1 MAEDAGRG
9 TTPASRYTITA
20 AVIFLLLLPGIVM
33 ASTPPVQPSLVLT
46 ISSSGAG
53 PDMPL
58 TVSVSWHG
66 FSIPFH
72 VPPESITIDAYSLP
86 DGTRVATFP
95 VPRTDIACSPDE
107 TCTYQRTIPATGLP
121 SGDLMLIAT
130 DPLSAAFDRH
140 VIRYPGMA
148 QAPLDSGQGLHRNRH
163 FSEFRLGLPSS
174 SPAYSC
180 ISSAEEPEETGFG
193 LKSGV

>member
-1 MAEDAGRG
+1 MAEDTGLG
-9 TTPASRYTITA
+9 NTPAARYTITA

-46 ISSSGAG
+46 ISSSDAYS
-53 PDMPL
+53 DMPL
-58 TVSVSWHG
+58 TVSVSWNG

-86 DGTRVATFP
+86 YGTQVATFP
-95 VPRTDIACSPDE
+95 VPRTDIASSPDE

-130 DPLSAAFDRH
+130 DPLSAAFDRQ
-140 VIRYPGMA
+140 VITVPGHGAGSFGFRAGIA
-148 QAPLDSGQGLHRNRH
+148 QEQV
-163 FSEFRLGLPSS
+163 FLG
-174 SPAYSC
+174 
-180 ISSAEEPEETGFG
+180 ISFG
-193 LKSGV
+193 LAVLFSGILVYLIRDRT